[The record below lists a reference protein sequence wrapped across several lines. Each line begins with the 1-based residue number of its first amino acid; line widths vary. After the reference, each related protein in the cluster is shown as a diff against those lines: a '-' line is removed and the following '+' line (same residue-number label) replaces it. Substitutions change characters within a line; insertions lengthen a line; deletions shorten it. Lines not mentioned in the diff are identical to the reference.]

1 MVSKQRSRRLR
12 LAILAIP
19 LLGGCG
25 AVVAFALPKSPP
37 SDQAVLTGSVR
48 RGALSETVSAVGTL
62 EPSRL
67 VQVGAQVSGQLRAIH
82 VKLGDRV
89 RKGDPIAEIDSLQQ
103 ENELRLARAALRQAQ
118 ATERSRTF
126 QLERA
131 ERTLERQKTLHDGRA
146 GSAADL
152 HDARSAVQIAR
163 SELDLSIAQTETALV
178 SVEKAETNLGY
189 TRIVAPMDG
198 RVIAVTAKSGQTL
211 NSAQTAPV
219 IAVIAD
225 IDVMVVRTQISE
237 ADIGRVKPGQKV
249 WFTTFG
255 DRKTRRESALDVVEP
270 ASPAMLAALGINT
283 PQPSAGAP
291 SQAVYFNAVFDARND
306 DGVLLPMMTAD
317 VTITTGSVENA
328 VLVPWAA
335 LQGPDENGMFT
346 ATVKSKNGPLETRN
360 VRIGITDRIDA
371 EVVEG
376 LAEGDEVGLQ
386 LDTGPTDTDTMLQ

>member
-1 MVSKQRSRRLR
+1 M
-12 LAILAIP
+12 
-19 LLGGCG
+19 
-25 AVVAFALPKSPP
+25 
-37 SDQAVLTGSVR
+37 R

>member
-1 MVSKQRSRRLR
+1 MRFAV
-12 LAILAIP
+12 LAIA

-25 AVVAFALPKSPP
+25 AIVAFALPRSAP
-37 SDQAVLTGSVR
+37 SDQAGLMALVR

-118 ATERSRTF
+118 ATERSRKF
-126 QLERA
+126 QLEKA
-131 ERTLERQKTLHDGRA
+131 ERTLERQKTLHDGQA
-146 GSAADL
+146 GSTADL

-163 SELDLSIAQTETALV
+163 SELDLSTAQTETAIV
-178 SVEKAETNLGY
+178 GVEKAETSLGY

-198 RVIAVTAKSGQTL
+198 QVIAVIAKSGQTL

-219 IAVIAD
+219 IAVIANV
-225 IDVMVVRTQISE
+225 DVMVVRTQISE
-237 ADIGRVKPGQKV
+237 ADIGRVRPGQKV
-249 WFTTFG
+249 SFTTFS

-270 ASPAMLAALGINT
+270 ASPAMLAGLGITTSQQSANT
-283 PQPSAGAP
+283 S
-291 SQAVYFNAVFDARND
+291 SQAVYFNAVFDAPND

-317 VTITTGSVENA
+317 VTVTTGSVEDA
-328 VLVPWAA
+328 VLIPWAA
-335 LQGPDENGMFT
+335 LQGPDEAGLFK
-346 ATVKSKNGPLETRN
+346 ATVKGRSGQLEARS

-371 EVVEG
+371 EVLEG
-376 LAEGDEVGLQ
+376 LAEGDEVVLQ
-386 LDTGPTDTDTMLQ
+386 LDTGPTDTDSLLQ